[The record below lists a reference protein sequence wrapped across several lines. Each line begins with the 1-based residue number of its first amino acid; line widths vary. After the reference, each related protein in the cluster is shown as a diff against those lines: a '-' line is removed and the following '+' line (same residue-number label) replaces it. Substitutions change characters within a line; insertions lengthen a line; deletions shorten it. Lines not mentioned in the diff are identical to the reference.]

1 MKPVPNQNARPILE
15 SRSNYIIVTS
25 GKCMTGTNMTHIV
38 KIGNSQ
44 GIRIPKPL
52 IKQADLEGKELK
64 LQLVKNGLLI
74 TPEKKARDGWEE
86 IIEQSIVVNGIES
99 PDEEW
104 LDLPVTSDDEL
115 EW

>member
-1 MKPVPNQNARPILE
+1 
-15 SRSNYIIVTS
+15 
-25 GKCMTGTNMTHIV
+25 MTHLV

-52 IKQADLEGKELK
+52 VEQAQLEGKELK

-74 TPEKKARDGWEE
+74 SPEKQTRAGWEE
-86 IIEQSIVVNGIES
+86 EIEQTISAQGQEVI
-99 PDEEW
+99 DAEW
-104 LDLPVTSDDEL
+104 LDLPLASDDDL

>member
-1 MKPVPNQNARPILE
+1 
-15 SRSNYIIVTS
+15 
-25 GKCMTGTNMTHIV
+25 MTHIV

-52 IKQADLEGKELK
+52 IEQADLEGKELK

-74 TPEKKARDGWEE
+74 TPEKKVRDGWEE
-86 IIEQSIVVNGIES
+86 IIEQSITANGVEP

-104 LDLPVTSDDEL
+104 LDISIASDDEL